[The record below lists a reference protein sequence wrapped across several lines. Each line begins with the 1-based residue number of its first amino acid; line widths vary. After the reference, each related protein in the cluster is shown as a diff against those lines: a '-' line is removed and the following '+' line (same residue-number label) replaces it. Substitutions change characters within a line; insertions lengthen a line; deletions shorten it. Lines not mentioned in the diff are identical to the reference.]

1 MAGVI
6 VPSNL
11 ILALNSGSSSL
22 KIAVFESGSIDPVLQ
37 LEGSASGIG
46 RDTGTLEFRSA
57 QGKSL
62 LSRDHLCE
70 SQTEAFQRLAE
81 ALKNNVPAQPIAIG
95 HRIVHGGPRLRE
107 HQQITPAVLEQLQA
121 ATPFAPLHLPEAL
134 QLIAQAEQLFP
145 GIPQFACF
153 DTAFH
158 RTLPRIAAQLPI
170 PGRYFDA
177 GVLRYGFHGLSYE
190 SIVERLGNT
199 LPPRAVFAHLGSGA
213 SLAAVRDG
221 CSIDTTMAFTPDSG
235 IPMGTRSGD
244 LDPGVLLHLLNEEH
258 LSTTQLNDLLNHG
271 SGLAGFSGGESD
283 MQALLARE
291 AEGDA
296 AASLAVNAFCIAV
309 RKAIGAYAALLG
321 GIDLLVFT
329 GGIGEHSRTV
339 RERILEGLGF
349 LQLSSGGDRV
359 VVLPTEEEQ
368 QIARIVQKMLPSQ

>member
-1 MAGVI
+1 M
-6 VPSNL
+6 SNL

-22 KIAVFESGSIDPVLQ
+22 KLAIFERGSTDVVLQ
-37 LEGSASGIG
+37 LAGSASGIG
-46 RDTGTLEFRSA
+46 RDSGILVLRSA
-57 QGKSL
+57 QGEPL
-62 LSRDHLCE
+62 LSRDHIFE

-81 ALKNNVPAQPIAIG
+81 ALKNNLPAQPIAIG

-107 HQQITPAVLEQLQA
+107 HQQITPAVLEQLRA

-158 RTLPRIAAQLPI
+158 RTLPRVAAQLPI
-170 PGRYFDA
+170 PSRYFDA

-190 SIVERLGNT
+190 SIVERLGNK
-199 LPPRAVFAHLGSGA
+199 LPPRAVFAHLGNGA
-213 SLAAVRDG
+213 SLVAVRDG
-221 CSIDTTMAFTPDSG
+221 RSVDTTMAFTPDSG

-258 LSTTQLNDLLNHG
+258 LSTTRLNDLLNHE
-271 SGLAGFSGGESD
+271 SGLTGYSGGESD
-283 MQALLARE
+283 MQVLLTRE
-291 AEGDA
+291 AAGDA

-321 GIDLLVFT
+321 GLDLLVFT
-329 GGIGEHSRTV
+329 GGIGEHSDPV
-339 RERILEGLGF
+339 RERILDGLNF
-349 LQLSSGGDRV
+349 LQLSSSNQRV
-359 VVLPTEEEQ
+359 VVLPTQEEQ
-368 QIARIVQKMLPSQ
+368 QIARIVQALLPSL